1 MGELAK
7 TLVSL
12 SGPGSVHGI
21 IPEALIR
28 HEQQGITPA
37 MSDFGKTT
45 VVPDMHQ
52 RKALMA
58 KEVMAGAPGSGFV
71 ALPGGYGTMEELLEV
86 TTWNQLGIHA
96 KGVVVYNVEGCKTPN
111 F

>member
-37 MSDFGKTT
+37 TSDFGKTT